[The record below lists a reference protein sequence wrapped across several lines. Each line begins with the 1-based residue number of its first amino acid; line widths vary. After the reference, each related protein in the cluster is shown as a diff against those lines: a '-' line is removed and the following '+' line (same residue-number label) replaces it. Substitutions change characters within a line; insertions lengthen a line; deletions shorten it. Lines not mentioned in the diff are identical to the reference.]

1 MRFLI
6 AAAASVAALSLSSA
20 AIAQAAAAPAAPAA
34 PTPPA
39 PYGADITAEQ
49 AQAAMTAAE
58 AHARQNNWVVSIAIV
73 ENTGDLVMFKKATG
87 TQYGSTQVAM
97 NKARS
102 AAMFR
107 RPSKAFADQA
117 AGGSIVPLA
126 VPGAMPIE
134 GGVPIIVGGR
144 QIGAIGVSGV
154 QAQQDGQIAAAG
166 AAAVR

>member
-1 MRFLI
+1 MRFPVT
-6 AAAASVAALSLSSA
+6 AAALLASLALSSTA
-20 AIAQAAAAPAAPAA
+20 YAQPAAPPA
-34 PTPPA
+34 PSPPPVA
-39 PYGADITAEQ
+39 PYGPTITAEQ

-58 AHARQNNWVVSIAIV
+58 AHARQNGWVVAITIV
-73 ENTGDLVMFKKATG
+73 ENSGDLVMFKKATG

-117 AGGSIVPLA
+117 ASGSIVPLA